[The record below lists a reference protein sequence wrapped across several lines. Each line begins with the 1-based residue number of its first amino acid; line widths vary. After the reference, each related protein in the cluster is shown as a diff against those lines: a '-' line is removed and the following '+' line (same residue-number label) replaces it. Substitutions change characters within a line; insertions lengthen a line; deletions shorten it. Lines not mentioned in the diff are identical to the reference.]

1 MRTSQIEWAGRVFGP
16 AIKSIKFAAA
26 LLLCAVAASTAQAGT
41 DNRAPDDVPPQIAV
55 SSLTNKVSFH
65 GFGVGFQIYTWDGTS
80 WGHVVPDATLF
91 DDEGNVVATHFAT
104 SLPDCQCPTWQSNS
118 GSKVIGKLPPAQVIV
133 DTDSIP
139 WVRLEDK
146 ITEGPGVFADTT
158 FIQRVHT
165 VGGKAPKDPGT
176 FIGQKAPVAYTADYF
191 FYRAATDTTK

>member
-65 GFGVGFQIYTWDGTS
+65 GFGVGFQIYTWDGSS

-91 DDEGNVVATHFAT
+91 DDEGNVVATHFAVP
-104 SLPDCQCPTWQSNS
+104 SGNPAWQSNS
-118 GSKVIGKLPPAQVIV
+118 GSRVVGALPPTAVIV
-133 DTDSIP
+133 DTNSIP
-139 WVRLEDK
+139 WVRLQPLT
-146 ITEGPGVFADTT
+146 TEGPGVFADTT

-165 VGGKAPKDPGT
+165 VGGKAPTTPGS
-176 FIGQKAPVAYTADYF
+176 FVGQRAPVAYTADYF
-191 FYRAATDTTK
+191 FYRHSNDNE